1 VSRSFCLPPR
11 PRPSSPTGAL
21 FNPTPGPSPVTLAL
35 LKKVDLRENGLA
47 AGPRCDQRTLEPLGR
62 QFGEILLR
70 EEDLE
75 HVAVLDEVGLALGA
89 QAAVLAR
96 LGHRAELEEVLV
108 GHRLGPDEAPG
119 QVGVDRPGGIDGG
132 RTRRDRPGADLVGAG
147 GQEADQAQQP
157 VRQGDH
163 PVEARAVDPELLH
176 ECPGLVGLELAQ
188 LHLDPGGECLDQR
201 AAMDIAIRDNRNCRM
216 LIESEWYQSLFS
228 DVFQM
233 SGDQNVKSFWEN
245 DRRGYRLA
253 TAVRGAGTGKRGT
266 MLIIDDP
273 NNAMAGV
280 AEIEAVREWFGR
292 TWQGRLN
299 NQESGAMITV
309 GQRLSEKDLTSHL
322 LRLGG
327 WEHCNLPTEYEPDRK
342 SHTSIGWSDPRTI
355 EGELLC
361 PELLSAQS
369 IQDLKHSIG
378 SMNYAAQYQQSP
390 VPADGGT
397 FKKQWIRYFTETPD
411 AYVLQKTNGTTSVL
425 KSACW
430 RFTVVDLAISSK
442 QTADYTVIQTYDV
455 TPHKD
460 LILID
465 QIRDR
470 MDNPEQLKTLKMVHA
485 RLRPMFFKVESIAY
499 QLALTQ
505 QLKQV
510 AIPVREYR
518 PTRDKVSRASV
529 AAILM
534 ENEKFFFRQ
543 GDPYLLVLEPELLMF
558 PLGAHDDQVD
568 DLSAAGDEVGMPHPT
583 GGVYIPTAADLVGDG
598 DENMALLEDDR
609 RW

>member
-1 VSRSFCLPPR
+1 VAGK
-11 PRPSSPTGAL
+11 TAL
-21 FNPTPGPSPVTLAL
+21 APYL
-35 LKKVDLRENGLA
+35 DLRAIHAEKAERCKKSFAYFLRQAWHVIEPARPLIWGMHTDACSQHLQAIGDGL
-47 AGPRCDQRTLEPLGR
+47 L
-62 QFGEILLR
+62 
-70 EEDLE
+70 
-75 HVAVLDEVGLALGA
+75 
-89 QAAVLAR
+89 
-96 LGHRAELEEVLV
+96 
-108 GHRLGPDEAPG
+108 HRLVVNIAPG
-119 QVGVDRPGGIDGG
+119 HGKSSIFSVAFPAWIW
-132 RTRRDRPGADLVGAG
+132 TRNP
-147 GQEADQAQQP
+147 
-157 VRQGDH
+157 
-163 PVEARAVDPELLH
+163 H
-176 ECPGLVGLELAQ
+176 ERFLCASY
-188 LHLDPGGECLDQR
+188 
-201 AAMDIAIRDNRNCRM
+201 AMDLAIRDNRNCRM

-245 DRRGYRLA
+245 DKRGYRLA

-342 SHTSIGWSDPRTI
+342 SHTSIGWSDPRTV

-378 SMNYAAQYQQSP
+378 SMNYASQYQQSP

-411 AYVLQKTNGTTSVL
+411 AYVLQKTNGSTSIL

-485 RLRPMFFKVESIAY
+485 RLRPMYMKVESIAY
-499 QLALTQ
+499 QLAIVQ
-505 QLKQV
+505 QLKQL

-583 GGVYIPTAADLVGDG
+583 GGVYIPTAADLVGDDG
-598 DENMALLEDDR
+598 EENMSLLEDDR

>member
-1 VSRSFCLPPR
+1 MWPMWEWTTKPYTRWMF
-11 PRPSSPTGAL
+11 SSYAL
-21 FNPTPGPSPVTLAL
+21 SL
-35 LKKVDLRENGLA
+35 
-47 AGPRCDQRTLEPLGR
+47 
-62 QFGEILLR
+62 
-70 EEDLE
+70 
-75 HVAVLDEVGLALGA
+75 
-89 QAAVLAR
+89 
-96 LGHRAELEEVLV
+96 
-108 GHRLGPDEAPG
+108 
-119 QVGVDRPGGIDGG
+119 
-132 RTRRDRPGADLVGAG
+132 
-147 GQEADQAQQP
+147 
-157 VRQGDH
+157 
-163 PVEARAVDPELLH
+163 
-176 ECPGLVGLELAQ
+176 
-188 LHLDPGGECLDQR
+188 
-201 AAMDIAIRDNRNCRM
+201 AIRDSLKCRR
-216 LIESEWYQSLFS
+216 LIESEWYQSNWGH
-228 DVFQM
+228 VFTM
-233 SGDQNVKSFWEN
+233 AKDQNLKSRFEN
-245 DRRGYRLA
+245 DKRGYRLA
-253 TAVRGAGTGKRGT
+253 VSVGSAATGEGGDR
-266 MLIIDDP
+266 IVCDDP
-273 NNAMAGV
+273 HNVVDAESQTIREGTLDWWDTTMSSRINNPKTGAKIIVMQRVHADDLSGHV
-280 AEIEAVREWFGR
+280 LE
-292 TWQGRLN
+292 QG
-299 NQESGAMITV
+299 GYI
-309 GQRLSEKDLTSHL
+309 HL
-322 LRLGG
+322 K
-327 WEHCNLPTEYEPDRK
+327 LPAEYEPTTK
-342 SHTSIGWSDPRTI
+342 CFTAIGWEDPRTD
-355 EGELLC
+355 EGELLW
-361 PELLSAQS
+361 PDRFSQESLDGIKRSL
-369 IQDLKHSIG
+369 G
-378 SMNYAAQYQQSP
+378 SLGYAGQYQQAPTPS
-390 VPADGGT
+390 GGAI
-397 FKKQWIRYFTETPD
+397 FKKQWFRYFTETPD
-411 AYVLQKTNGTTSVL
+411 AYVLQKTNGTTSIL

-583 GGVYIPTAADLVGDG
+583 GGVYIPTAADLIGDDG
-598 DENMALLEDDR
+598 ESMALLEDDA